1 MTAEPQ
7 HGSWFARRP
16 RAPQAPDRVIL
27 RICARV
33 VPPDKRVHV
42 ANMPLGGVEVWVDG
56 NGDRWVH
63 YHRMARE
70 LRLAGW
76 HTEVAAERLMV
87 LGWSAECLVHRVR
100 MLDAALAGRLSDYT
114 RTARAAFTLG
124 TRLREQKVPADEI
137 AMRVRDHVGRELRW
151 PDRLAELD
159 GLERTASL
167 EPLRLRLAQ
176 VTGLEAK
183 VSRRCA
189 EHLTLASQVVMSLLG
204 PDAGRSARPW
214 TRAPGRLVGITERM
228 VAASVPNRPE
238 VPRPETVTVARRDLA
253 ETPR

>member
-1 MTAEPQ
+1 MTVDPQ
-7 HGSWFARRP
+7 NGSWFARRP
-16 RAPQAPDRVIL
+16 RAALAPDRVIQ

-33 VPPDKRVHV
+33 VPDTKRVHV
-42 ANMPLGGVEVWVDG
+42 ANLPLGGVEVWVDG

-63 YHRMARE
+63 YHKMARE

-76 HTEVAAERLMV
+76 HTEVGPERLMV
-87 LGWSAECLVHRVR
+87 LGWSADCLVHRVR
-100 MLDAALAGRLSDYT
+100 ILDAALTGRLADYG
-114 RTARAAFTLG
+114 RTARAAFAIG
-124 TRLREQKVPADEI
+124 TRLRQERCPDDRI
-137 AMRVRDHVGRELRW
+137 ATEVRDRLGQELRW

-176 VTGLEAK
+176 VAGLEAK

-189 EHLTLASQVVMSLLG
+189 EHLTLATQVVMSLVG
-204 PDAGRSARPW
+204 GGAHPW
-214 TRAPGRLVGITERM
+214 SRVPGRYAGLSERM

-238 VPRPETVTVARRDLA
+238 VPRPDPVTVARRDLA

>member
-1 MTAEPQ
+1 MTVETQ
-7 HGSWFARRP
+7 NGSWFARRP
-16 RAPQAPDRVIL
+16 RAVLAPDRVIQ

-33 VPPDKRVHV
+33 VPDTKRVHV
-42 ANMPLGGVEVWVDG
+42 ANLPLGGVEVWVDG

-76 HTEVAAERLMV
+76 HTEVSPERLMV
-87 LGWSAECLVHRVR
+87 LGWSAELLVHRVR
-100 MLDAALAGRLSDYT
+100 VLDAALSGRLADYG
-114 RTARAAFTLG
+114 RTARAAFAIG
-124 TRLREQKVPADEI
+124 TRLRQENCPDDQI
-137 AMRVRDHVGRELRW
+137 ATEVRARLGRELRW

-167 EPLRLRLAQ
+167 ESLRLRLAQ
-176 VTGLEAK
+176 VAGLEAK

-189 EHLTLASQVVMSLLG
+189 EHLTLAAQVVMSLLG
-204 PDAGRSARPW
+204 GRAQPCARIPGRS
-214 TRAPGRLVGITERM
+214 TGLTERM

-238 VPRPETVTVARRDLA
+238 IPRPDPVTVARRDLA